1 MNSELKQVNIYILFM
16 SSLHIGNIS
25 TNINMLD
32 KYKGHIDVEIQLD
45 MLFRLNLSRLL
56 L

>member
-1 MNSELKQVNIYILFM
+1 
-16 SSLHIGNIS
+16 
-25 TNINMLD
+25 MLD
-32 KYKGHIDVEIQLD
+32 KYKGHIDAKQPEMQLD